1 MSGSDQKQLCGAI
14 DQRAAVNVYLVRMLT
29 INKNWLK

>member
-14 DQRAAVNVYLVRMLT
+14 DQRAAVCVYFVRLLT
-29 INKNWLK
+29 INKNGLK